1 MVFLPYDSCSFVSF
15 LALGPRLGLL
25 THKKCARYIFDF
37 DKSSLAPV
45 SRAITL
51 NSHIRSA
58 VRSGV
63 RRSSSRT
70 FESAYGYCTATQFSF

>member
-1 MVFLPYDSCSFVSF
+1 MVFLPYDF
-15 LALGPRLGLL
+15 ALFGSRAASGSAH
-25 THKKCARYIFDF
+25 TQFHKKCARYIFDF
-37 DKSSLAPV
+37 DKRRLAPV